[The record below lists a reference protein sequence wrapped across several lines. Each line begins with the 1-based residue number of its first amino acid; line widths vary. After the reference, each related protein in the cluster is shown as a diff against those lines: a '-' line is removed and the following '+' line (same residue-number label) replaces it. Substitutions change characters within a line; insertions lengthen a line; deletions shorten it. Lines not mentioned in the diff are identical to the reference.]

1 MIQYLYE
8 NKTQFLLDI
17 DDCLARGAS
26 EEARAMCEQ
35 WLNQFPGDVEV
46 RLYLG
51 RSFMALDR
59 LEQALTVLKGV
70 EHTLL
75 QLGSVYIHMGDI
87 YSVLRE
93 NYEALSCYVRYLDLF
108 PDSQKVQE
116 VTEKTNA
123 LLGNPERELSE
134 EGSYQSIEAVS
145 TDFHTLTLADLYI
158 KQGHIDMARDVLK
171 SILAKD
177 SENVIA
183 AKKLNELEAIFNY
196 NKTESCEEDHKKS
209 TIISELT
216 VWLNNIDRLRNRQPV
231 H

>member
-8 NKTQFLLDI
+8 NKTQFLINI
-17 DDCLARGAS
+17 DDCLARGAH

-46 RLYLG
+46 RLCLG
-51 RSFMALDR
+51 RSFMALER
-59 LEQALTVLKGV
+59 PEQALTVLRGV

-87 YSVLRE
+87 YSHLRE

-108 PDSQKVQE
+108 PASQKVQE
-116 VTEKTNA
+116 VTEKTNS
-123 LLGNPERELSE
+123 LLGHPERDLSDE
-134 EGSYQSIEAVS
+134 ISYQSIEAVS
-145 TDFHTLTLADLYI
+145 SDFHTLTLADLYI

-177 SENVIA
+177 SGNVIA
-183 AKKLNELEAIFNY
+183 ARKLNKLEAIFNY
-196 NKTESCEEDHKKS
+196 NEQESCEKDHKKT

-216 VWLNNIDRLRNRQPV
+216 AWLNNIDRLRNRQPE